1 MICCR
6 LVSDDLFAC
15 AEQKVDDVAKEA
27 ETGCLIEYDRPAL
40 GRLENVTGKR
50 DAHES
55 RQRTDRVH
63 DAEHGACVFWRLE
76 DKRRNFKPQV
86 ASGQP
91 TSCALLGPAG

>member
-40 GRLENVTGKR
+40 GRLENVTGKW

-63 DAEHGACVFWRLE
+63 DAKHGACIFRSLKEEKSELE
-76 DKRRNFKPQV
+76 DF
-86 ASGQP
+86 
-91 TSCALLGPAG
+91 